1 MKTNA
6 QLRLIAGTF
15 LICWMVSFGYVYY
28 FLHQIR
34 NDVGLVNRV
43 GMIRG
48 RTERLV
54 KLELAGQR
62 SDELIKE
69 IDVLMAGLINGDVS
83 LGLPGV
89 RDPEVWPQYQV
100 LAKSWHNLKGF
111 IADFRANSAT
121 KDSLIK
127 YSEDHWEITNNKV
140 AEIENNVHTR
150 IFHEKLNILIIY
162 ALNLLLILPQ
172 FLIILYQEKKFKKYL
187 NILANDFAV
196 ITSILNS
203 QTLLIE
209 KQALAVHRTKILLE
223 QLNHFSQNSIQQAI
237 KFNSSEDEIKEL
249 IKTIQQ
255 TEKKLLNELAL
266 LSNELER
273 FAKEI
278 FNLRENTKQ
287 IATITE
293 LISELATH
301 TSILALNASMEA
313 TRAGEKGK
321 EFALVAKEIRQLAH
335 QIEKA
340 GEKIYLLIIQGKQNI
355 NFLVNLI
362 DIIQNDWQNKINHAT
377 EIMNESDK
385 NFTEIYPVFMH
396 REEITAIAQE
406 QGTIIQE
413 TLSKIQEINRLAQ
426 ESAVSMI
433 SAKQEI
439 EDLAK
444 VAGNLKAI
452 L

>member
-1 MKTNA
+1 MKTTA
-6 QLRLIAGTF
+6 QLRLTAGTF
-15 LICWMVSFGYVYY
+15 LICWMISFGSVSY

-69 IDVLMAGLINGDVS
+69 IDDLMAGLINGDVS

-89 RDPEVWPQYQV
+89 REPKVLPQHEVLV
-100 LAKSWHNLKGF
+100 KSWHNLKRF
-111 IADFRANSAT
+111 IADFRTNSAT

-127 YSEDHWEITNNKV
+127 YSENHWEITNKRM
-140 AEIENNVHTR
+140 AEIENYAHTR
-150 IFHEKLNILIIY
+150 IFYEQLNILIIF
-162 ALNLLLILPQ
+162 ALNLLVTLALL
-172 FLIILYQEKKFKKYL
+172 LIIYFQQITIKKYL
-187 NILANDFAV
+187 NILANNYPK
-196 ITSILNS
+196 IKNNISC
-203 QTLLIE
+203 QTLLTE
-209 KQALAVHRTKILLE
+209 KQAIAVHQTKILLD

-237 KFNSSEDEIKEL
+237 QFNSMEGEIKAL
-249 IKTIQQ
+249 IKTSQQ
-255 TEKKLLNELAL
+255 TEKKVLAELAFI
-266 LSNELER
+266 SDDLEK

-287 IATITE
+287 IATIAE

-301 TSILALNASMEA
+301 TRILALNASMEA

-340 GEKIYLLIIQGKQNI
+340 GEKIYLLILQGKQNI
-355 NFLVNLI
+355 KSLVNLI
-362 DIIQNDWQNKINHAT
+362 DIIQNNLQKQINIKT
-377 EIMNESDK
+377 EAINEFEKD
-385 NFTEIYPVFMH
+385 FTGIDPVFMH
-396 REEITAIAQE
+396 SEEITAIAQQ

-413 TLSKIQEINRLAQ
+413 TLSKIQEINRIAQ

-444 VAGNLKAI
+444 VASNLKAI